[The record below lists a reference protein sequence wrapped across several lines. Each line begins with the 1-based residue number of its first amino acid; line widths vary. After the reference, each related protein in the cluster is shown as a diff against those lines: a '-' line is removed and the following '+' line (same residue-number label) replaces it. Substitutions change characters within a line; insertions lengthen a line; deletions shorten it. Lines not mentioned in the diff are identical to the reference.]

1 MHSSPMRKLSLR
13 PLATAVTAAVAF
25 TAITGCNGESA
36 TGAAPDVRHA
46 VASTTTTSVTVPLL
60 TRTQRLAADVTYSI
74 DVSGSGGTINIPE
87 AGLQVRVPA
96 GAFSGKK
103 PIRFTVTALAGDVV
117 AYRFGPHGM
126 KFLKPLV
133 ATQDL
138 SITTYDVGGSAL
150 LDAGYFAS
158 DADID
163 VSGRSAKISE
173 IFPTAIATGNRARWE
188 IPHFSGYVIA
198 TGRTMR

>member
-1 MHSSPMRKLSLR
+1 
-13 PLATAVTAAVAF
+13 
-25 TAITGCNGESA
+25 
-36 TGAAPDVRHA
+36 
-46 VASTTTTSVTVPLL
+46 
-60 TRTQRLAADVTYSI
+60 
-74 DVSGSGGTINIPE
+74 
-87 AGLQVRVPA
+87 
-96 GAFSGKK
+96 
-103 PIRFTVTALAGDVV
+103 
-117 AYRFGPHGM
+117 M

-163 VSGRSAKISE
+163 VSERSAKISE
-173 IFPTAIATGNRARWE
+173 VFPTAIATGNRARWE

-198 TGRTMR
+198 TGRTTR